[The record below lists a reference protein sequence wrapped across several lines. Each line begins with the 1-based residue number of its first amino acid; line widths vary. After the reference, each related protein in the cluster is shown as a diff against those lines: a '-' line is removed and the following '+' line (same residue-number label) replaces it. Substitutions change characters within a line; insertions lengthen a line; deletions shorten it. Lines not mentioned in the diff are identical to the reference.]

1 MGISHTQLKGVLL
14 MDMLELYKQETGAVE
29 VEMFSFQEWLLYR
42 ELSQLS
48 L

>member
-1 MGISHTQLKGVLL
+1 MELF
-14 MDMLELYKQETGAVE
+14 ELYKQETGAVE
-29 VEMFSFQEWLLYR
+29 VEMFSFQEWLLEH